1 MGVSEN
7 LKRGVTEL
15 VLLGLLTQA
24 DMYGYEMAQAL
35 QQRSGGKFALQ
46 ESSMYPTLYRL
57 QDNGYISVIPKLVG
71 KRRTRMY
78 YHLEPAGAEYLRA
91 SLAEYLTIQ
100 QGVYSILE
108 SCGLGGG
115 ADD

>member
-1 MGVSEN
+1 MSISEN

-15 VLLGLLTQA
+15 VLLGLLTQQ

-35 QQRSGGKFALQ
+35 QQRSGGRFVLL

-57 QDNGYISVIPKLVG
+57 EDRGYVSTRQELVG

-91 SLAEYLTIQ
+91 NLEEYLEMQ
-100 QGVYSILE
+100 AGVRAILK
-108 SCGLGGG
+108 SCNLGGT
-115 ADD
+115 AP